1 MNRLLAFF
9 VALMAFVGLA
19 LGAVNVNTATQSE
32 LEALHGIGPV
42 KAKAI
47 IDYRAKHGPFKS
59 LEELDKVPGIGKATL
74 EKMRPDVTFSG
85 ATTGVAQEKAAA
97 ARRQKSMPNAE
108 EEMKAQSKPE
118 PATAAKGEIKR
129 APHEAAQEA
138 PKTKPETAAEAKA
151 RKKAEAAEK
160 KKEAAEKKTAE
171 SAKKESATTAPEK
184 EPAKKK
190 EAKPAAEVDI
200 NSASAKTLA
209 KLPGIGDTRAKA
221 IIKGRPYHGK
231 DDLVQ
236 KKILPESVYDGI
248 KDMIVAKQKK

>member
-1 MNRLLAFF
+1 MKRLLAIF
-9 VALMAFVGLA
+9 VALMAIAGLA

-59 LEELDKVPGIGKATL
+59 FEDLDKVPGIGKATL
-74 EKMRPDVTFSG
+74 EKMRPDVTLSG
-85 ATTGVAQEKAAA
+85 ATTGVAGQKAAPSA
-97 ARRQKSMPNAE
+97 KERPMPNAE
-108 EEMKAQSKPE
+108 AEMKAQSGPE
-118 PATAAKGEIKR
+118 PAAAAKGEIKR
-129 APHEAAQEA
+129 APQETAQEA
-138 PKTKPETAAEAKA
+138 PKAKPETAAQAKA

-160 KKEAAEKKTAE
+160 KKAE
-171 SAKKESATTAPEK
+171 SAKKVTEKK
-184 EPAKKK
+184 EPATKK

-200 NSASAKTLA
+200 NSASARTLA

-236 KKILPESVYDGI
+236 KKILTESVYDGI
-248 KDMIVAKQKK
+248 KDMIVAKQKKK